1 MADIARLGGIR
12 VRMQT
17 ADIIVSLLFFLTA
30 MFYSSVGFG
39 GASGYMAVMEFAAFA
54 PAIMKP
60 SALFINILVS
70 AIGTVRF
77 YRAGCFSW
85 KLFLPFAL
93 ASIPFAFLGGAL
105 SLPTHIYRPI
115 VGAVLLFAAFQL
127 LRNSNKFSSTDIK
140 QVPIYL
146 ALLFGAGIG
155 LLSGFTGIGGGIFLS
170 PLLLLIGWANPRQ
183 TAGISAAFILVNSVA
198 GIGGHLAMISTLP
211 PLPSLLMW
219 SVAAIAGGLIGSSYG
234 SRHFSS
240 ITLRRILAVVLA
252 IAGFKFMIY

>member
-1 MADIARLGGIR
+1 
-12 VRMQT
+12 
-17 ADIIVSLLFFLTA
+17 

-93 ASIPFAFLGGAL
+93 ASIPFAFLGGTL
-105 SLPTHIYRPI
+105 SLPAHIYRPI
-115 VGAVLLFAAFQL
+115 VGTVLLFAAYQL
-127 LRNSNKFSSTDIK
+127 LRNSNKLSVTEVKHF
-140 QVPIYL
+140 PLYL
-146 ALLFGAGIG
+146 ALFFGAGIG
-155 LLSGFTGIGGGIFLS
+155 LLSGLTGIGGGIFLS
-170 PLLLLIGWANPRQ
+170 PLLLLIGWAEPRQ
-183 TAGISAAFILVNSVA
+183 AAGVSAAFILVNSIS
-198 GIGGHLAMISTLP
+198 GIGGHLSMVNTLP

-219 SVAAIAGGLIGSSYG
+219 SVAAIAGGLIGSGYG
-234 SRHFSS
+234 SRRFSN
-240 ITLRRILAVVLA
+240 ITMRRILAVVLA
-252 IAGFKFMIY
+252 IAGLKFMFIN

>member
-1 MADIARLGGIR
+1 MQAADI
-12 VRMQT
+12 V
-17 ADIIVSLLFFLTA
+17 VSFLFFLTA

-93 ASIPFAFLGGAL
+93 ASVPFAFLGGAL
-105 SLPTHIYRPI
+105 SLPAHIYRPI
-115 VGAVLLFAAFQL
+115 IGIVLLFAAFQL
-127 LRNSNKFSSTDIK
+127 LRNSKKHSSTDIK
-140 QVPIYL
+140 KVPIYL
-146 ALLFGAGIG
+146 ALFFGSAIG
-155 LLSGFTGIGGGIFLS
+155 LLSGLTGIGGGIFLS
-170 PLLLLIGWANPRQ
+170 PLLLLIGWAEPRQ
-183 TAGISAAFILVNSVA
+183 AAGISAAFILVNSIS
-198 GIGGHLAMISTLP
+198 GIGGHLSMVNTLP

-219 SVAAIAGGLIGSSYG
+219 SVAAIAGGLIGSGYG
-234 SRHFSS
+234 SRHLSN
-240 ITLRRILAVVLA
+240 ITMRRILAVVLV
-252 IAGFKFMIY
+252 IAGFKFLIY